1 MEKFWKI
8 LGYIWTLPITLIG
21 LVYVLAFS
29 FVGWY
34 RWTGVVGDALVWNI
48 NLDKLP
54 PRPAKFWTK
63 WSGHTFGQVVVLKY
77 TLDTEKGKVLLIHET
92 EHVHQHMKL
101 GVFMPLMFSIV
112 YLSIKFGCESADP
125 FLDNSFEI
133 SARRRAG
140 QVVDVIGALRKLREQ
155 HHTH

>member
-1 MEKFWKI
+1 MEKLWRF
-8 LGYIWTLPITLIG
+8 LGYAWSLPVTLIG
-21 LVYVLAFS
+21 LIYVLTFS
-29 FVGWY
+29 FAGWY
-34 RWTGVVGDALVWNI
+34 RWMGVVGDALVWNI
-48 NLDKLP
+48 NLDRLP
-54 PRPAKFWTK
+54 AWLSKFWMK

-77 TLDTEKGKVLLIHET
+77 TLDTERGKVLLIHES

-101 GVFMPLMFSIV
+101 GVFMPIMYSLI

-125 FLDNSFEI
+125 YLDNVFEV

-155 HHTH
+155 HPH